1 MKDDLIK
8 DSAPGTTTTTK
19 ATNNDKK
26 VIHILQKMVTLF

>member
-8 DSAPGTTTTTK
+8 DSVPGTTTTK